1 MRIQKESRKNK
12 AMIVHTLGE
21 TYISLQIQSSSK
33 VFVIW
38 DGSNVKR
45 SDRLRGTYEGEK
57 RRSGAG
63 KTAERPSVNVE

>member
-1 MRIQKESRKNK
+1 
-12 AMIVHTLGE
+12 MIVHTLGE

-33 VFVIW
+33 VFVMW

-57 RRSGAG
+57 EEAEQEKQRRGP
-63 KTAERPSVNVE
+63 R